1 MVTSDPMLI
10 GVLQAHK
17 SWVSVITWQVLSAGS
32 SKSSLLQ
39 MEGNRDL
46 SVLSVN
52 GDVLSSA
59 VLCTI
64 SCLLT

>member
-1 MVTSDPMLI
+1 
-10 GVLQAHK
+10 
-17 SWVSVITWQVLSAGS
+17 
-32 SKSSLLQ
+32 

-52 GDVLSSA
+52 GDVLSSV
-59 VLCTI
+59 VLCTV